1 MTQEQLL
8 TLPNICPDSAKCRD
22 EPCRA
27 HFDVIVLILTKGL
40 VDFFS
45 VMIDRDPE
53 MTNYSERRKKW
64 SSQYLCTDVA
74 TMLLSQHL

>member
-1 MTQEQLL
+1 MTQEQFL

-22 EPCRA
+22 GPWRA
-27 HFDVIVLILTKGL
+27 HFDAIVLILTKGL

-53 MTNYSERRKKW
+53 MTNYSEKRKNG
-64 SSQYLCTDVA
+64 QVTVYVQ
-74 TMLLSQHL
+74 M